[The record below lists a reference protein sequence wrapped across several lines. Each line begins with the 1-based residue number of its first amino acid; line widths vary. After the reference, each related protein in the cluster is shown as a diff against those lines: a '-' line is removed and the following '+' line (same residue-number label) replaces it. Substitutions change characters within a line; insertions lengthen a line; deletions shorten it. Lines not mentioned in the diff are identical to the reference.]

1 MRVPQYYLQYDPDNY
16 QIGKYG
22 THGCIAMKNS
32 DLDEL
37 EQIIQNAGG
46 PSNFKVKIIKASSGT
61 KFPKVRALSKIILNK

>member
-1 MRVPQYYLQYDPDNY
+1 MYSYEN
-16 QIGKYG
+16 
-22 THGCIAMKNS
+22 A
-32 DLDEL
+32 DLEEL